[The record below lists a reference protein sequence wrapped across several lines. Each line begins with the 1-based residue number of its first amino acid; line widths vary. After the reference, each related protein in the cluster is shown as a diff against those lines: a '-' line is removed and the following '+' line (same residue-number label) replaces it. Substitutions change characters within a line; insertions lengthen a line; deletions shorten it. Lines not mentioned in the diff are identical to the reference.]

1 MNPLN
6 SLTSCCRNCRYYEPE
21 GRRGGACQQLN
32 VPVQATWKSCS
43 LANPAFT
50 PSWKAL
56 QDLIQWEQE
65 KLDRTTAS
73 SLPTLDHSKAEAN
86 RR

>member
-1 MNPLN
+1 MTPLN

-32 VPVQATWKSCS
+32 VPVQAAWKSCS
-43 LANPAFT
+43 LASPAFT

-56 QDLIQWEQE
+56 EDLIQLESDHLE
-65 KLDRTTAS
+65 RRTAG
-73 SLPTLDHSKAEAN
+73 SLTTPDHSKATVN

>member
-1 MNPLN
+1 MKPLN

-21 GRRGGACQQLN
+21 GRRGGACEQLN
-32 VPVQATWKSCS
+32 VPVQAAWKSCS
-43 LANPAFT
+43 LASPAFT

-56 QDLIQWEQE
+56 EDLLQWERE
-65 KLDRTTAS
+65 NLDRITAA
-73 SLPTLDHSKAEAN
+73 SLTNPDRFKAEMS

>member
-43 LANPAFT
+43 LASPAFT

-56 QDLIQWEQE
+56 QDLLQWEQ
-65 KLDRTTAS
+65 KNLDRTTVDN
-73 SLPTLDHSKAEAN
+73 LPTLNSSAIEAP

>member
-43 LANPAFT
+43 LASPAFT
-50 PSWKAL
+50 PSWKVL
-56 QDLIQWEQE
+56 QDLLQWEQE
-65 KLDRTTAS
+65 NLDCTPGEN
-73 SLPTLDHSKAEAN
+73 LPTLESSALEAH

>member
-43 LANPAFT
+43 LSSPAFT
-50 PSWKAL
+50 PSWKVL

-65 KLDRTTAS
+65 NIDRITAA
-73 SLPTLDHSKAEAN
+73 SLPTPDDSKVEVN
-86 RR
+86 CR

>member
-43 LANPAFT
+43 LASPAFT

-65 KLDRTTAS
+65 NLDRTTAA
-73 SLPTLDHSKAEAN
+73 SLTTPEHSKAEVN